1 VKPRRSS
8 NDTATNDGP
17 TPETF
22 IVTKEYRRFA
32 EFCDACRRYRYIGLC
47 YGSPGVGKTLS
58 ARRYADWDRIEAHTP
73 VRDADTAALQALLDS
88 QTVFYTPPVVNS
100 PGQIER
106 AINYLRHSLRSILL
120 EERERKQRIH
130 LDKIREEETAEQKE
144 WTAEQEEWQ
153 EDLLTKIDWI
163 NGPIPLKQPSQYA
176 LLSREYD
183 RKNSQIADPTTLVII
198 DEADRLKMTAL
209 EQVRD
214 IFDKGDIGVILI
226 GMPGIEKRLARYP
239 QLYSR
244 VGFVHAFR
252 PLTAAEV
259 SDVLLQQNWRPAGVS
274 FAEEAIEDKEALAAI
289 IRITGGNFRLLHRLI
304 AQTAR
309 IMEINE
315 LATITTQVVE
325 AARESLVIGTT

>member
-1 VKPRRSS
+1 MKAVRGS
-8 NDTATNDGP
+8 NGIATNNRQTSDV
-17 TPETF
+17 F
-22 IVTKEYRRFA
+22 VVTKEYQRFA

-73 VRDADTAALQALLDS
+73 ARDADSVALAGLLDNH
-88 QTVFYTPPVVNS
+88 TVFYTPAVVNS

-106 AINYLRHSLRSILL
+106 EIGHLRYGLRSILL
-120 EERERKQRIH
+120 EERERKQRLH
-130 LDKIREEETAEQKE
+130 LNNILQQERVREKE
-144 WTAEQEEWQ
+144 RQRQ
-153 EDLLTKIDWI
+153 LLTEIDWLAD
-163 NGPIPLKQPSQYA
+163 PIPQKPTSEYA
-176 LLSREYD
+176 SLSREYG
-183 RKNSQIADPTTLVII
+183 RENHQIADPTTLLII
-198 DEADRLKMTAL
+198 DEADRLKMASL
-209 EQVRD
+209 EQVRS

-259 SDVLLQQNWRPAGVS
+259 RDLLLQQNWRPAGVS
-274 FAEEAIEDKEALAAI
+274 LAEDAVADKETLAAI

-304 AQTAR
+304 AQIAR

>member
-1 VKPRRSS
+1 MKTHRGSS
-8 NDTATNDGP
+8 YIATNNVQASDV
-17 TPETF
+17 F

-58 ARRYADWDRIEAHTP
+58 ARRYADWDRIESHMP
-73 VRDADTAALQALLDS
+73 LRDADTAALMTLMDS
-88 QTVFYTPPVVNS
+88 RTVFYIPTVVNS
-100 PGQIER
+100 PGQVER
-106 AINYLRHSLRSILL
+106 EIGRLRYDLRSILL
-120 EERERKQRIH
+120 EERERKQRLH
-130 LDKIREEETAEQKE
+130 LDKILQQERAAE
-144 WTAEQEEWQ
+144 AERQQ
-153 EDLLTKIDWI
+153 R
-163 NGPIPLKQPSQYA
+163 
-176 LLSREYD
+176 LLSRVNWLTDPIPQKPASEYLSLSKEYS
-183 RKNSQIADPTTLVII
+183 RENRQIADPTTLVII
-198 DEADRLKMTAL
+198 DEADRLKMASL
-209 EQVRD
+209 EQVRS

-259 SDVLLQQNWRPAGVS
+259 EDLLLQQNWRPTGVS
-274 FAEEAIEDKEALAAI
+274 LAEGAIADKEALAAV

-304 AQTAR
+304 AQIAR

-315 LATITTQVVE
+315 LATLTTQVVE
-325 AARESLVIGTT
+325 AARESLVIGTA